1 MDILKEKV
9 SDYIVIEMFQ
19 EFPLIIKVDDLKEEL
34 VNVEN
39 YSKTITMESI
49 AWAFYKMNAKMFNY
63 KIENQ
68 EKIDRVIG
76 MLQGSSVYSSLDKPV
91 LADFINKEYISVTI
105 DSKTRNIPVVI
116 LEFFIH
122 DKVNYQNIIN
132 AFNINE
138 FKDGYQESSAS
149 FLSRNSYMFHNY
161 IVYLIKAYQELYK
174 LLKDKNYDFSND
186 DNIKLSLLNK
196 FLSFNELTDAKIM
209 NVYKNIV
216 MNVSDELAVRDI
228 RYSEEEFFDS
238 NDEINIIS
246 GFKDFLSEYNDNDL
260 ENDCYNYLE
269 SISNKVYDNNF
280 YVLFVKMLVR
290 VYENKM
296 VFSDNLV
303 NNVNKLFYNK
313 ALDQYYQTEFYLKF
327 GGKSLIPE
335 EFIYKD
341 INPDI
346 YDYIEKSL
354 PEDITDNLEK
364 SIAIYILLVSIFRHN
379 GEFIIYE
386 DESLLKDISSIGISN
401 NEIVCWEFALIYYKL
416 LKKYNID
423 VDLNGI
429 GILGMHVDNNVIAD
443 NIPFNV
449 DPVSFRTN
457 KFKKRLSDIARA
469 QFGFSVSN
477 IKLLVDNYFYKF
489 QYLSMN
495 DVSKII
501 ASDYKKLDKTVENVY
516 KKLGKDYVKEDDFV
530 KLVDTYNSNT
540 KRRLERNKQI
550 KGGNIY
556 HTKNDIDYRI
566 STINY
571 FYNMNIKKNNIEKV
585 QFMTKYINMIF
596 SDFESNDFNFISLIQ
611 RDDGNKSK
619 WLKLIMVSDSD
630 NRSYYYVEK
639 DNGFYEYGKE
649 DLVCYF
655 KANNISLKSE
665 FLEQNDIF
673 DSGMRKI

>member
-105 DSKTRNIPVVI
+105 DSKTRNIPVTI

-122 DKVNYQNIIN
+122 DKANYQNIIN

-138 FKDGYQESSAS
+138 FKDSYQESPDS
-149 FLSRNSYMFHNY
+149 FLSDNNYMFKNY
-161 IVYLIKAYQELYK
+161 IAYLIKAYQELYK

-186 DNIKLSLLNK
+186 DIKLSLLNK
-196 FLSFNELTDAKIM
+196 FLSFNRLTDAKIM

-228 RYSEEEFFDS
+228 RYNEEDFFESSE
-238 NDEINIIS
+238 EINIIN
-246 GFKDFLSEYNDNDL
+246 GFKDFLSEYNGNDL
-260 ENDCYNYLE
+260 EKDAYNYLE

-280 YVLFVKMLVR
+280 YVLFVKMLVK

-296 VFSDNLV
+296 LFSDNLV

-313 ALDQYYQTEFYLKF
+313 SLDQYYQTEFYLKF
-327 GGKSLIPE
+327 GGKSLILE
-335 EFIYKD
+335 KFIYKD

-364 SIAIYILLVSIFRHN
+364 SIAIYVLLVSIFRHN

-449 DPVSFRTN
+449 DPISFRTN
-457 KFKKRLSDIARA
+457 RAEKRLSDIARA
-469 QFGFSVSN
+469 QFGLSVSS
-477 IKLLVDNYFYKF
+477 IKLLADDYFDKYK
-489 QYLSMN
+489 YLSM
-495 DVSKII
+495 DEISKII
-501 ASDYKKLDKTVENVY
+501 ASDYKKLDKTIENVY
-516 KKLGKDYVKEDDFV
+516 KKLGKDYVREDDFV
-530 KLVDTYNSNT
+530 KLVNTYNSNT

-550 KGGNIY
+550 ENGNIY
-556 HTKNDIDYRI
+556 HTKEDIDYRI
-566 STINY
+566 FTINY

-596 SDFESNDFNFISLIQ
+596 SDFESSDFNFISLIQ
-611 RDDGNKSK
+611 RGDDNKSK
-619 WLKLIMVSDSD
+619 WLKLIVVNDSD
-630 NRSYYYVEK
+630 GRSYYYVEK
-639 DNGFYEYGKE
+639 DNGFNECSKE
-649 DLVCYF
+649 ELVYYF
-655 KANNISLKSE
+655 KVNNISLKSD
-665 FLEQNDIF
+665 FLEQGEILQN
-673 DSGMRKI
+673 RTKK

>member
-63 KIENQ
+63 KIEDQ
-68 EKIDRVIG
+68 EKIDKVIR
-76 MLQGSSVYSSLDKPV
+76 MLQGSSIYVPLDKSI
-91 LADFINKEYISVTI
+91 LSDFINKEYINITI
-105 DSKTRNIPVVI
+105 DGKSRNIPVTI

-122 DKVNYQNIIN
+122 DKANYQNIIN

-138 FKDGYQESSAS
+138 FKDSYQESPDS
-149 FLSRNSYMFHNY
+149 FLSDNNYMFKNY
-161 IVYLIKAYQELYK
+161 IAYLIKAYQELYK

-196 FLSFNELTDAKIM
+196 FLSFNELTNNKIM

-216 MNVSDELAVRDI
+216 MNVSEKQAI
-228 RYSEEEFFDS
+228 RYIRYNEEDFFESSE
-238 NDEINIIS
+238 EINIIN
-246 GFKDFLSEYNDNDL
+246 GFKDFLSEYNGNDL
-260 ENDCYNYLE
+260 EKDAYNYLE

-280 YVLFVKMLVR
+280 YVLFVKMLVK

-296 VFSDNLV
+296 LFSDNLV

-313 ALDQYYQTEFYLKF
+313 SLDQYYQTEFYLKF
-327 GGKSLIPE
+327 GGKSLISE

-341 INPDI
+341 INQNI
-346 YDYIEKSL
+346 YDYIDKSL
-354 PEDITDNLEK
+354 PKDIDGNLEK
-364 SIAIYILLVSIFRHN
+364 SIAIYVLLVSIFRHN

-429 GILGMHVDNNVIAD
+429 GILGMHVNNNVIAD

-449 DPVSFRTN
+449 DPISFRTN
-457 KFKKRLSDIARA
+457 RAEKRLSDIARA
-469 QFGFSVSN
+469 QFGLLVSS
-477 IKLLVDNYFYKF
+477 IKLLADDYFDKYK
-489 QYLSMN
+489 YLSM
-495 DVSKII
+495 DEISKMI
-501 ASDYKKLDKTVENVY
+501 ASDYKKLDKTIENVY
-516 KKLGKDYVKEDDFV
+516 KKLGKDYVREDDFV
-530 KLVDTYNSNT
+530 KLVNTYNSNT

-550 KGGNIY
+550 ENGNIY
-556 HTKNDIDYRI
+556 HTKEDIDYRI

-596 SDFESNDFNFISLIQ
+596 SDFESSDFNFISLIQ
-611 RDDGNKSK
+611 RGDDNKSK
-619 WLKLIMVSDSD
+619 WLKLIVVNDSD
-630 NRSYYYVEK
+630 
-639 DNGFYEYGKE
+639 G
-649 DLVCYF
+649 
-655 KANNISLKSE
+655 
-665 FLEQNDIF
+665 
-673 DSGMRKI
+673 RKLLLCRKR

>member
-9 SDYIVIEMFQ
+9 NDNIVIEMFR
-19 EFPLIIKVDDLKEEL
+19 EFPLIIKVDDLKREL

-39 YSKTITMESI
+39 YNKTITIESI
-49 AWAFYKMNAKMFNY
+49 AWAFYKTNAKMFNY
-63 KIENQ
+63 KIEDQ
-68 EKIDRVIG
+68 EKIDKVIR
-76 MLQGSSVYSSLDKPV
+76 MLQGSSIYVPLDKSI
-91 LADFINKEYISVTI
+91 LSDFINKEYINITI
-105 DSKTRNIPVVI
+105 DGKSRNIPVTI

-122 DKVNYQNIIN
+122 DKANYQNIIN

-138 FKDGYQESSAS
+138 FKDSYQESPDS
-149 FLSRNSYMFHNY
+149 FLSDNNYMFKNY
-161 IVYLIKAYQELYK
+161 IAYLIKAYQELYK

-196 FLSFNELTDAKIM
+196 FLSFNELTNDKIM

-216 MNVSDELAVRDI
+216 MNVSEEQVI
-228 RYSEEEFFDS
+228 RYIRYNEEDFFES
-238 NDEINIIS
+238 NEEINIIN
-246 GFKDFLSEYNDNDL
+246 GFKDFLSEYNGNDL
-260 ENDCYNYLE
+260 EKDAYNYLE

-280 YVLFVKMLVR
+280 YVLFLKMLVK

-296 VFSDNLV
+296 LFSDNLV

-313 ALDQYYQTEFYLKF
+313 SLDQYYQTEFYLKF
-327 GGKSLIPE
+327 GGKSLILE
-335 EFIYKD
+335 KFIYKD

-364 SIAIYILLVSIFRHN
+364 SIAIYVLLVSIFRHN

-449 DPVSFRTN
+449 DPISFRTN
-457 KFKKRLSDIARA
+457 RAEKRLSDIARA
-469 QFGFSVSN
+469 QFGLSVSS
-477 IKLLVDNYFYKF
+477 IKLLADDYFDKYK
-489 QYLSMN
+489 YLSM
-495 DVSKII
+495 DEISKII
-501 ASDYKKLDKTVENVY
+501 ASDYKKLDKTIENVY
-516 KKLGKDYVKEDDFV
+516 KKLGKDYVREDDFV
-530 KLVDTYNSNT
+530 KLVNTYNSNT

-550 KGGNIY
+550 ENGNIY
-556 HTKNDIDYRI
+556 HTKEDIDYRI

-596 SDFESNDFNFISLIQ
+596 SDFESSDFNFISLIQ
-611 RDDGNKSK
+611 RGDDNKSK
-619 WLKLIMVSDSD
+619 WLKLIVVNDSD
-630 NRSYYYVEK
+630 GRSYYYVEK
-639 DNGFYEYGKE
+639 DNGFNECSKE
-649 DLVCYF
+649 ELVYYF
-655 KANNISLKSE
+655 KVNNISLKSD
-665 FLEQNDIF
+665 FLEQGEILQN
-673 DSGMRKI
+673 RTKK

>member
-63 KIENQ
+63 KIEDQ
-68 EKIDRVIG
+68 EKIDKVIR
-76 MLQGSSVYSSLDKPV
+76 MLQGSSIYVPLDKSI
-91 LADFINKEYISVTI
+91 LSDFINKEYINITI
-105 DSKTRNIPVVI
+105 DGKSRNIPVTI

-122 DKVNYQNIIN
+122 DKANYQNIIN

-138 FKDGYQESSAS
+138 FKDSYQESPDS
-149 FLSRNSYMFHNY
+149 FLSDNNYMFKNY
-161 IVYLIKAYQELYK
+161 IAYLIKAYQELYK

-196 FLSFNELTDAKIM
+196 FLSFNELTNNKIM

-216 MNVSDELAVRDI
+216 MNVSEKQAI
-228 RYSEEEFFDS
+228 RYIRYNEEDFFESSE
-238 NDEINIIS
+238 EINIIN
-246 GFKDFLSEYNDNDL
+246 GFKDFLSEYNGNDL
-260 ENDCYNYLE
+260 EKDAYNYLE

-280 YVLFVKMLVR
+280 YVLFVKMLVK

-296 VFSDNLV
+296 LFSDNLV

-313 ALDQYYQTEFYLKF
+313 SLDQYYQTEFYLKF
-327 GGKSLIPE
+327 GGKSLISE

-341 INPDI
+341 INQNI
-346 YDYIEKSL
+346 YDYIDKSL
-354 PEDITDNLEK
+354 PKDIDGNLEK
-364 SIAIYILLVSIFRHN
+364 SIAIYVLLVSIFRHN

-429 GILGMHVDNNVIAD
+429 GILGMHVNNNVIAD

-449 DPVSFRTN
+449 DPISFRTN
-457 KFKKRLSDIARA
+457 RAEKRLSDIARA
-469 QFGFSVSN
+469 QFGLLVSS
-477 IKLLVDNYFYKF
+477 IKLLADDYFDKYK
-489 QYLSMN
+489 YLSM
-495 DVSKII
+495 DEISKMI
-501 ASDYKKLDKTVENVY
+501 ASDYKKLDKTIENVY
-516 KKLGKDYVKEDDFV
+516 KKLGKDYVREDDFV
-530 KLVDTYNSNT
+530 KLVNTYNSNT

-550 KGGNIY
+550 ENGNIY
-556 HTKNDIDYRI
+556 HTKEDIDYRI

-596 SDFESNDFNFISLIQ
+596 SDFESSDFNFISLIQ
-611 RDDGNKSK
+611 RGDDNKSK
-619 WLKLIMVSDSD
+619 WLKLIVVNDSD
-630 NRSYYYVEK
+630 GRSYYYVEK
-639 DNGFYEYGKE
+639 DNGFNECSKE
-649 DLVCYF
+649 ELVYYF
-655 KANNISLKSE
+655 KVNNISLKSD
-665 FLEQNDIF
+665 FLEQGEILQN
-673 DSGMRKI
+673 RTKK

>member
-9 SDYIVIEMFQ
+9 SDYIVIEMFR
-19 EFPLIIKVDDLKEEL
+19 EFPLIIKVDDLKREL

-39 YSKTITMESI
+39 YNKTITIESI
-49 AWAFYKMNAKMFNY
+49 AWAFYKTNAKMFNY
-63 KIENQ
+63 KIEDQ
-68 EKIDRVIG
+68 EKIDKVIR
-76 MLQGSSVYSSLDKPV
+76 MLQGSSIYVPLDKSI
-91 LADFINKEYISVTI
+91 LSDFINKEYINITI
-105 DSKTRNIPVVI
+105 DGKSRNIPVTI

-122 DKVNYQNIIN
+122 DKANYQNIIN

-138 FKDGYQESSAS
+138 FKDSYQESPDS
-149 FLSRNSYMFHNY
+149 FLSDNNYMFKNY
-161 IVYLIKAYQELYK
+161 IAYLIKAYQELYK

-196 FLSFNELTDAKIM
+196 FLSFNELTNDKIM

-216 MNVSDELAVRDI
+216 MNVSEEQVI
-228 RYSEEEFFDS
+228 RYIRYNEEDFFESSE
-238 NDEINIIS
+238 EINIIN
-246 GFKDFLSEYNDNDL
+246 GFKDFLSEYNGNDL
-260 ENDCYNYLE
+260 EKDAYNYLE

-280 YVLFVKMLVR
+280 YVLFVKMLVK

-296 VFSDNLV
+296 LFSDNLV

-313 ALDQYYQTEFYLKF
+313 SLDQYYQTEFYFKF
-327 GGKSLIPE
+327 GGKSLILE
-335 EFIYKD
+335 KFIYKD

-364 SIAIYILLVSIFRHN
+364 SIAIYVLLVSIFRHN

-457 KFKKRLSDIARA
+457 RAEKRLSDIARA
-469 QFGFSVSN
+469 QFGLLVSS
-477 IKLLVDNYFYKF
+477 IKLLADDYFDKYK
-489 QYLSMN
+489 YLSM
-495 DVSKII
+495 DEISKII
-501 ASDYKKLDKTVENVY
+501 ASDYKKLDKTIENVY
-516 KKLGKDYVKEDDFV
+516 KKLGKDYVREDDFV
-530 KLVDTYNSNT
+530 KLVNTYNSNT

-550 KGGNIY
+550 ENGNIY
-556 HTKNDIDYRI
+556 HTKEDIDYRI

-596 SDFESNDFNFISLIQ
+596 SDFESSDFNFISLIQ
-611 RDDGNKSK
+611 RDDDNKSK
-619 WLKLIMVSDSD
+619 WLKLIVVNDSD
-630 NRSYYYVEK
+630 GRSYYYVEK
-639 DNGFYEYGKE
+639 DNGFNECSKE
-649 DLVCYF
+649 ELVYYF
-655 KANNISLKSE
+655 KVNNISLKSD
-665 FLEQNDIF
+665 FLEQGEILQN
-673 DSGMRKI
+673 RTKK

>member
-9 SDYIVIEMFQ
+9 SDYIVIEMFR
-19 EFPLIIKVDDLKEEL
+19 EFPLIIKVDDLKREL

-39 YSKTITMESI
+39 YNKTITIESI
-49 AWAFYKMNAKMFNY
+49 AWAFYKTNAKMFNY
-63 KIENQ
+63 KIEDQ
-68 EKIDRVIG
+68 EKIDKVIR
-76 MLQGSSVYSSLDKPV
+76 MLQGSSIYVPLDKSI
-91 LADFINKEYISVTI
+91 LSDFINKEYINITI
-105 DSKTRNIPVVI
+105 DGKSRNIPVTI

-122 DKVNYQNIIN
+122 DKANYQNIIN

-138 FKDGYQESSAS
+138 FKDSYQESPDS
-149 FLSRNSYMFHNY
+149 FLSDNNYMFKNY
-161 IVYLIKAYQELYK
+161 IAYLIKAYQELYK

-196 FLSFNELTDAKIM
+196 FLSFNELTNNKIM

-216 MNVSDELAVRDI
+216 MNVSEEQVI
-228 RYSEEEFFDS
+228 RYIRYNEEDFFES
-238 NDEINIIS
+238 NEEINIIN
-246 GFKDFLSEYNDNDL
+246 GFKDFLSEYNGNDL
-260 ENDCYNYLE
+260 EKDAYNYLE

-280 YVLFVKMLVR
+280 YVLFLKMLVK

-296 VFSDNLV
+296 LFSDNLV

-313 ALDQYYQTEFYLKF
+313 SLDQYYQTEFYFKF
-327 GGKSLIPE
+327 GGKSLILE
-335 EFIYKD
+335 KFIYKD

-364 SIAIYILLVSIFRHN
+364 SIAIYVLLVSIFRHN

-457 KFKKRLSDIARA
+457 RAEKRLSDIARA
-469 QFGFSVSN
+469 QFGLSVSS
-477 IKLLVDNYFYKF
+477 IKLLADDYFDKYK
-489 QYLSMN
+489 YLSM
-495 DVSKII
+495 DEISKII
-501 ASDYKKLDKTVENVY
+501 ASDYKKLDKTIENVY
-516 KKLGKDYVKEDDFV
+516 KKLGKDYVREDDFV
-530 KLVDTYNSNT
+530 KLVNTYNSNT

-550 KGGNIY
+550 ENGNIY
-556 HTKNDIDYRI
+556 HTKEDIDYRI

-596 SDFESNDFNFISLIQ
+596 SDFESSDFNFISLIQ
-611 RDDGNKSK
+611 RGDDNKSK
-619 WLKLIMVSDSD
+619 WLKLIVVNDSD
-630 NRSYYYVEK
+630 GRSYYYVEK
-639 DNGFYEYGKE
+639 DNGFNECSKE
-649 DLVCYF
+649 ELVYYF
-655 KANNISLKSE
+655 KVNNISLKSD
-665 FLEQNDIF
+665 FLEQGEILQN
-673 DSGMRKI
+673 RTKK

>member
-9 SDYIVIEMFQ
+9 SDNIVIEMFR
-19 EFPLIIKVDDLKEEL
+19 EFPLIIKVDDLKREL

-39 YSKTITMESI
+39 YNKTITIESI
-49 AWAFYKMNAKMFNY
+49 AWAFYKTNAKMFNY
-63 KIENQ
+63 KIEDQ
-68 EKIDRVIG
+68 EKIDKVIR
-76 MLQGSSVYSSLDKPV
+76 MLQGSSIYVPLDKSI
-91 LADFINKEYISVTI
+91 LSDFINKEYINITI
-105 DSKTRNIPVVI
+105 DGKSRNIPVTI

-122 DKVNYQNIIN
+122 DKANYQNIIN

-138 FKDGYQESSAS
+138 FKDSYQESPDS
-149 FLSRNSYMFHNY
+149 FLSDNNYMFKNY
-161 IVYLIKAYQELYK
+161 IAYLIKAYQELYK

-196 FLSFNELTDAKIM
+196 FLSFNELTNDKIM

-216 MNVSDELAVRDI
+216 MNVSEEQAI
-228 RYSEEEFFDS
+228 RYIRYNEEDFFESSE
-238 NDEINIIS
+238 EINIIN
-246 GFKDFLSEYNDNDL
+246 GFKDFLSEYNGNDL
-260 ENDCYNYLE
+260 EKDAYNYLE

-280 YVLFVKMLVR
+280 YVLFVKMLVK

-296 VFSDNLV
+296 LFSDNLV

-313 ALDQYYQTEFYLKF
+313 SLDQYYQTEFYLKF
-327 GGKSLIPE
+327 GGKSLILE
-335 EFIYKD
+335 KFIYKD

-346 YDYIEKSL
+346 YDYIDRSL

-364 SIAIYILLVSIFRHN
+364 SIAIYVLLVSIFRHN

-386 DESLLKDISSIGISN
+386 NESLLNDISSIGIPN

-449 DPVSFRTN
+449 DPISFRTN
-457 KFKKRLSDIARA
+457 RAEKRLSDIARA
-469 QFGFSVSN
+469 QFGLLVSS
-477 IKLLVDNYFYKF
+477 IKLLADDYFDKYK
-489 QYLSMN
+489 YLSM
-495 DVSKII
+495 DEISKMI

-516 KKLGKDYVKEDDFV
+516 KKLGKDYVREDDFV
-530 KLVDTYNSNT
+530 KLVNTYNSNT

-550 KGGNIY
+550 KNGNIY
-556 HTKNDIDYRI
+556 HTKEDIDYRI

-611 RDDGNKSK
+611 RGDDNKSK
-619 WLKLIMVSDSD
+619 WLKLIVVNDSD
-630 NRSYYYVEK
+630 GRSYYYVEK
-639 DNGFYEYGKE
+639 DNGFNECSKE
-649 DLVCYF
+649 ELVYYF
-655 KANNISLKSE
+655 KVNNISLKSD
-665 FLEQNDIF
+665 FLEQGDIF
-673 DSGMRKI
+673 QNRIKK

>member
-9 SDYIVIEMFQ
+9 SDYIVIEMFR
-19 EFPLIIKVDDLKEEL
+19 EFPLIIKVDDLKREL

-39 YSKTITMESI
+39 YNKTITIESI
-49 AWAFYKMNAKMFNY
+49 AWAFYKTNAKMFNY
-63 KIENQ
+63 KIEDQ
-68 EKIDRVIG
+68 EKIDKVIR
-76 MLQGSSVYSSLDKPV
+76 MLQGSSIYVPLDKSI
-91 LADFINKEYISVTI
+91 LSDFINKEYINITI
-105 DSKTRNIPVVI
+105 DGKSRNIPVTI

-122 DKVNYQNIIN
+122 DKANYQNIIN

-138 FKDGYQESSAS
+138 FKDSYQESPDS
-149 FLSRNSYMFHNY
+149 FLSDNNYMFKNY
-161 IVYLIKAYQELYK
+161 IAYLIKAYQELYK

-196 FLSFNELTDAKIM
+196 FLSFNELTNNKIM

-216 MNVSDELAVRDI
+216 MNVSEEQVI
-228 RYSEEEFFDS
+228 RYIRYNEEDFFES
-238 NDEINIIS
+238 NEEINIIN
-246 GFKDFLSEYNDNDL
+246 GFKDFLSEYNGNDL
-260 ENDCYNYLE
+260 EKDAYNYLE

-280 YVLFVKMLVR
+280 YVLFLKMLVK

-296 VFSDNLV
+296 LFSDNLV

-313 ALDQYYQTEFYLKF
+313 SLDQYYQTEFYFKF
-327 GGKSLIPE
+327 GGKSLILE
-335 EFIYKD
+335 KFIYKD

-364 SIAIYILLVSIFRHN
+364 SIAIYVLLVSIFRHN

-457 KFKKRLSDIARA
+457 RAEKRLSDIARA
-469 QFGFSVSN
+469 QFGLSVSS
-477 IKLLVDNYFYKF
+477 IKLLADDYFDKYK
-489 QYLSMN
+489 YLSM
-495 DVSKII
+495 DEISKII
-501 ASDYKKLDKTVENVY
+501 ASDYKKLEKTIENVY
-516 KKLGKDYVKEDDFV
+516 KKLGKDYVREDDFV
-530 KLVDTYNSNT
+530 KLVNTYNSNT

-550 KGGNIY
+550 ENGNIY
-556 HTKNDIDYRI
+556 HTKEDIDYRI

-596 SDFESNDFNFISLIQ
+596 SDFESSDFNFISLIQ
-611 RDDGNKSK
+611 RGDDNKSK
-619 WLKLIMVSDSD
+619 WLKLIVVNDSD
-630 NRSYYYVEK
+630 GRSYYYVEK
-639 DNGFYEYGKE
+639 DNGFNECSKE
-649 DLVCYF
+649 ELVYYF
-655 KANNISLKSE
+655 KVNNISLKSD
-665 FLEQNDIF
+665 FLEQGEILQN
-673 DSGMRKI
+673 RTKK

>member
-9 SDYIVIEMFQ
+9 NDNIVIEMFR
-19 EFPLIIKVDDLKEEL
+19 EFPLIIKVDDLKREL

-39 YSKTITMESI
+39 YNKTITIESI
-49 AWAFYKMNAKMFNY
+49 AWAFYKTNAKMFNY
-63 KIENQ
+63 KIEDQ
-68 EKIDRVIG
+68 EKIDKVIR
-76 MLQGSSVYSSLDKPV
+76 MLQGSSIYVPLDKSI
-91 LADFINKEYISVTI
+91 LSDFINKEYINITI
-105 DSKTRNIPVVI
+105 DGKSRNIPVTI

-122 DKVNYQNIIN
+122 DKANYQNIIN

-138 FKDGYQESSAS
+138 FKDSYQESPDS
-149 FLSRNSYMFHNY
+149 FLSDNNYMFKNY
-161 IVYLIKAYQELYK
+161 IAYLIKAYQELYK

-196 FLSFNELTDAKIM
+196 FLSFNELTNDKIM

-216 MNVSDELAVRDI
+216 MNVSEKQAI
-228 RYSEEEFFDS
+228 RYIRYNEEDFFESSE
-238 NDEINIIS
+238 EINIIN
-246 GFKDFLSEYNDNDL
+246 GFKDFLSEYNGNDL
-260 ENDCYNYLE
+260 EKYAYNYLE

-280 YVLFVKMLVR
+280 YVLFVKMLVK

-296 VFSDNLV
+296 LFSDNLV

-313 ALDQYYQTEFYLKF
+313 SLDQYYQTEFYLKF
-327 GGKSLIPE
+327 GGKSLILE
-335 EFIYKD
+335 KFIYKD

-346 YDYIEKSL
+346 YDYIDRSL

-364 SIAIYILLVSIFRHN
+364 SIAIYVLLVSIFRHN

-386 DESLLKDISSIGISN
+386 DESLLNDISSIGIPN

-449 DPVSFRTN
+449 DPISFRTN
-457 KFKKRLSDIARA
+457 RAEKRLSDIARA
-469 QFGFSVSN
+469 QFGLSVSS
-477 IKLLVDNYFYKF
+477 IKLLADDYFDKYK
-489 QYLSMN
+489 YLSM
-495 DVSKII
+495 DEISKII

-516 KKLGKDYVKEDDFV
+516 KKLGKDYVREDDFV
-530 KLVDTYNSNT
+530 KLVNTYNSNT

-550 KGGNIY
+550 ENGNIY
-556 HTKNDIDYRI
+556 HTKEDIDYRI

-596 SDFESNDFNFISLIQ
+596 SDFESSDFNFISLIQ
-611 RDDGNKSK
+611 RGDDNKSK
-619 WLKLIMVSDSD
+619 WLKLIVVNDSD
-630 NRSYYYVEK
+630 GRSYYYVEK
-639 DNGFYEYGKE
+639 DNGFNECSKE
-649 DLVCYF
+649 ELVYYF
-655 KANNISLKSE
+655 KVNNISLKSD
-665 FLEQNDIF
+665 FLEQGDILQN
-673 DSGMRKI
+673 RIKK

>member
-9 SDYIVIEMFQ
+9 NDNIVIEMFR
-19 EFPLIIKVDDLKEEL
+19 EFPLIIKVDDLKREL

-39 YSKTITMESI
+39 YNKTITIESI
-49 AWAFYKMNAKMFNY
+49 AWAFYKTNAKMFNY
-63 KIENQ
+63 KIEDQ
-68 EKIDRVIG
+68 EKIDKVIR
-76 MLQGSSVYSSLDKPV
+76 MLQGSSIYVPLDKSI
-91 LADFINKEYISVTI
+91 LSDFINKEYINITI
-105 DSKTRNIPVVI
+105 DGKSRNIPVTI

-122 DKVNYQNIIN
+122 DKANYQNIIN

-138 FKDGYQESSAS
+138 FKDSYQESPDS
-149 FLSRNSYMFHNY
+149 FLSDNNYMFKNY
-161 IVYLIKAYQELYK
+161 IAYLIKAYQELYK

-196 FLSFNELTDAKIM
+196 FLSFNELTNDKIM

-216 MNVSDELAVRDI
+216 MNVSEEQVI
-228 RYSEEEFFDS
+228 RYIRYNEEDFFES
-238 NDEINIIS
+238 NEEINIIN
-246 GFKDFLSEYNDNDL
+246 GFKDFLSEYNGNDL
-260 ENDCYNYLE
+260 EKDAYNYLE

-280 YVLFVKMLVR
+280 YVLFVKMLVK

-296 VFSDNLV
+296 LFSDNLV

-313 ALDQYYQTEFYLKF
+313 SLDQYYQTEFYFKF
-327 GGKSLIPE
+327 GGKSLILE
-335 EFIYKD
+335 KFIYKD

-364 SIAIYILLVSIFRHN
+364 SIAIYVLLVSIFRHN

-457 KFKKRLSDIARA
+457 RAEKRLSDIARA
-469 QFGFSVSN
+469 QFGLLVSS
-477 IKLLVDNYFYKF
+477 IKLLADDYFDKYK
-489 QYLSMN
+489 YLSM
-495 DVSKII
+495 DEISKII
-501 ASDYKKLDKTVENVY
+501 ASDYKKLDKTIENVY
-516 KKLGKDYVKEDDFV
+516 KKLGKDYVREDDFV
-530 KLVDTYNSNT
+530 KLVNTYNSNT

-550 KGGNIY
+550 ENGNIY
-556 HTKNDIDYRI
+556 HTKEDIDYRI

-611 RDDGNKSK
+611 RGDDNKSK
-619 WLKLIMVSDSD
+619 WLKLIVVNDSD
-630 NRSYYYVEK
+630 GRSYYYVEK
-639 DNGFYEYGKE
+639 DNGFNECSKE
-649 DLVCYF
+649 ELVYYF
-655 KANNISLKSE
+655 KVNNISLKSD
-665 FLEQNDIF
+665 FLEQGEILQN
-673 DSGMRKI
+673 RTKK